1 MIFSLIKIIFEFFDI
16 YKINRKYRRYKISQ
30 IVGLYNIIYL
40 LLMSLFPFCL
50 LSLGMTTIFKKN
62 LRSIIW
68 KRYYSHSFTTTC
80 KRK

>member
-1 MIFSLIKIIFEFFDI
+1 MIFSLIKIIFEFFYI

-30 IVGLYNIIYL
+30 IFGLYTIIYL

-50 LSLGMTTIFKKN
+50 FSLGMTTTLKKN
-62 LRSIIW
+62 LRSINW